1 MEKVNNTLKK
11 NIISIMKLAF
21 IGLIVLFVII
31 SITKEIKSVNLA
43 ETLLLIRNFSNFSIL
58 FLIILG
64 ILAVSSITLYDFLIV
79 KYLKLDIKPLVIFN
93 ISYLAST
100 INNVSGL
107 GGLTGA
113 SIRSMLFKK
122 NTNSKDEIIDY
133 NLLLIPSTA
142 IGLPIMALISLIKY
156 ENFSNVFDQ
165 YKILILALIGFFIYL
180 VIYPFIDKIFYNR
193 INKVK
198 IEINHRVRYILKFK
212 LLIVSTIEW
221 LLAYSLFLY
230 ILKNFNSDINI
241 FTVFSVFTL
250 GSIAGIVSML
260 PGGVG
265 SFDIVIL
272 AGLQGSGLST
282 EHILASLILYRVF
295 YYIIPLLIGVVL
307 TLVIQTQ
314 SEDSSIKILKFE
326 KIQGIIT
333 YTTGITNLLLSI
345 LVFLSG
351 IILLTSALIPSL
363 TDNLKLATKLL
374 SFPILHLSRQLSISV
389 GILLLVISKDIRM
402 KVKRAYKS
410 TWWLLAFGVIFTFTK
425 GFDFEEAIFLIFV
438 MILLRL
444 SKESFYR
451 KSLPF
456 DPFSRIII
464 SVIGLVGII
473 IYTKL
478 SHIILLDFFKAENI
492 KNIIIKGFVNYKTNG
507 IIPYISLILFLV
519 IWELT
524 KQRIDKDDRYEKLNE
539 EKLAD
544 YLQDNQGSYLTHL
557 AYLGDK
563 HIFFSSD
570 DVVFLYEKA
579 YKTIVILGDP
589 IGDYEKFS
597 TAIDEFHNFIDEYGY
612 KSVFYEVSE
621 NLLSLY
627 HEQGYYFF
635 KLGET
640 ALVDLKT
647 FNISHPSSRDFRNKL
662 SRFKRD
668 GYTFQMLEKNSVD
681 EEFYSQLKEISDEW
695 LDNRSEM
702 GFSLGFI
709 NKEYINKSKIG
720 IIKNNE
726 TGLIIAFASL
736 IPKYDNENSISI
748 DLMRFRKEVPSNT
761 MEFLILN
768 LILTLQ
774 TLNYKTLNLGMA
786 PLSNV
791 GENKNA
797 HIKERIA
804 HIIFTNIKSIY
815 NFNGLRKYKEKF
827 NPQWEGRYLAYE
839 DITSL
844 PTSLIESALLIHS
857 KNKRN

>member
-1 MEKVNNTLKK
+1 M
-11 NIISIMKLAF
+11 
-21 IGLIVLFVII
+21 
-31 SITKEIKSVNLA
+31 
-43 ETLLLIRNFSNFSIL
+43 
-58 FLIILG
+58 
-64 ILAVSSITLYDFLIV
+64 
-79 KYLKLDIKPLVIFN
+79 
-93 ISYLAST
+93 
-100 INNVSGL
+100 
-107 GGLTGA
+107 
-113 SIRSMLFKK
+113 
-122 NTNSKDEIIDY
+122 
-133 NLLLIPSTA
+133 
-142 IGLPIMALISLIKY
+142 
-156 ENFSNVFDQ
+156 
-165 YKILILALIGFFIYL
+165 
-180 VIYPFIDKIFYNR
+180 
-193 INKVK
+193 
-198 IEINHRVRYILKFK
+198 
-212 LLIVSTIEW
+212 
-221 LLAYSLFLY
+221 
-230 ILKNFNSDINI
+230 
-241 FTVFSVFTL
+241 
-250 GSIAGIVSML
+250 
-260 PGGVG
+260 
-265 SFDIVIL
+265 
-272 AGLQGSGLST
+272 
-282 EHILASLILYRVF
+282 
-295 YYIIPLLIGVVL
+295 
-307 TLVIQTQ
+307 
-314 SEDSSIKILKFE
+314 
-326 KIQGIIT
+326 
-333 YTTGITNLLLSI
+333 TNLLLSV

-351 IILLTSALIPSL
+351 VILLASALIPSL
-363 TDNLKLATKLL
+363 TDNFKLATKLL
-374 SFPILHLSRQLSISV
+374 SFPILHLSRQLSVSI

-425 GFDFEEAIFLIFV
+425 GFDFEEAIFLISV

-444 SKESFYR
+444 SKKSFYR

-464 SVIGLVGII
+464 SVIGLIGVI

-492 KNIIIKGFVNYKTNG
+492 KNIIIKGFINYKTNG

-524 KQRIDKDDRYEKLNE
+524 KEKINKDSRYETLNE
-539 EKLAD
+539 EKLMD
-544 YLQDNQGSYLTHL
+544 FLENNHGSYLTHL

-570 DVVFLYEKA
+570 DVAFLYEKA
-579 YKTIVILGDP
+579 YKMVVILGDP
-589 IGDYEKFS
+589 IGDIEKFS

-640 ALVDLKT
+640 ALVNLET
-647 FNISHPSSRDFRNKL
+647 FNISQPSSRDFRNKL

-668 GYTFQMLEKNSVD
+668 GYTFEMIEENSIDD
-681 EEFYSQLKEISDEW
+681 EMYSNLKEISDEW
-695 LDNRSEM
+695 LENRMEM

-709 NKEYINKSKIG
+709 NQEYLNKSKIG

-726 TGLIIAFASL
+726 TGIILAFASL
-736 IPKYDNENSISI
+736 IPKYDNYKSISI

-768 LILTLQ
+768 IILTLQ
-774 TLNYKTLNLGMA
+774 TLNYRTLNLGMA

-791 GENKNA
+791 GERKNA

-804 HIIFTNIKSIY
+804 HIIFTNIKGIY

-839 DITSL
+839 DLTSL
-844 PTSLIESALLIHS
+844 PNALIEAALLIHS
-857 KNKRN
+857 KNKIKEQN